1 MFIDQDLQ
9 QELDGGPTNVY
20 EVTYDDEPSET
31 ISAMDAYVDGDF
43 FLFIDRRG
51 LVASRDASTIISVDR
66 MS

>member
-1 MFIDQDLQ
+1 MFIDQDLHN
-9 QELDGGPTNVY
+9 ELDGGPANVY

-43 FLFIDRRG
+43 FLFIDQRG